1 MNLLL
6 YTTYSPTCGCDL
18 VFHHRGTYDSDKTCR
33 GEEHDPRHFWSGFS
47 CLLAHVALAVIGG
60 FLLEMDGLEVTTSSG
75 LAEYLTLLTHHQLLL
90 LPSQP
95 FSRLLL
101 GAVMMA
107 FFGFAS
113 RRGSTLAVT
122 AFSLSAR
129 TAATATSATSKSL
142 SVFSHRPATAFRP
155 RLPSTSLRQSTTTT
169 AAAAADSILSKLEQ
183 SLEVTHP
190 AYEVIQ
196 KDVVTEYGAYCT
208 LYRHKKSG
216 AELLSVAVDDDN
228 KVFGITFRTPPED
241 STGVPHILEHSV
253 LCGSRKYKTKDPF
266 VQLLQGSLV
275 SDLRR

>member
-1 MNLLL
+1 
-6 YTTYSPTCGCDL
+6 
-18 VFHHRGTYDSDKTCR
+18 
-33 GEEHDPRHFWSGFS
+33 
-47 CLLAHVALAVIGG
+47 
-60 FLLEMDGLEVTTSSG
+60 
-75 LAEYLTLLTHHQLLL
+75 
-90 LPSQP
+90 
-95 FSRLLL
+95 
-101 GAVMMA
+101 MMA

-122 AFSLSAR
+122 AFTISAR
-129 TAATATSATSKSL
+129 TASTATSATSKSL
-142 SVFSHRPATAFRP
+142 SVFTYRPATAFRP
-155 RLPSTSLRQSTTTT
+155 RFPLLRRQQSTT
-169 AAAAADSILSKLEQ
+169 AAAADSILHKLGQ
-183 SLEVTHP
+183 SLDVTHP

-208 LYRHKKSG
+208 LYKHKKSG

-275 SDLRR
+275 RILLECLWTW